1 MSTLLWVKDLH
12 IVVIILSISLFVLR
26 FFWMWAGSPM
36 LQKKWVKIAPHIND
50 TVVLVSGFSLMYQ
63 TSTYPFT
70 ADGTWLTEKLF
81 GVIIYIVLGFIALSK
96 RPRSQKIRWI
106 AFILAMGCLY
116 IVLKLALTK
125 VSLFMG

>member
-1 MSTLLWVKDLH
+1 MSTFLWVKNLH

-26 FFWMWAGSPM
+26 FFWMWSGSSM
-36 LQKKWVKIAPHIND
+36 LQKKWVKITPHIND
-50 TVVLVSGFSLMYQ
+50 TVVLVSGFSLMFQ
-63 TSTYPFT
+63 TSTYPFS

-116 IVLKLALTK
+116 VVLKLALTK

>member
-1 MSTLLWVKDLH
+1 
-12 IVVIILSISLFVLR
+12 
-26 FFWMWAGSPM
+26 M